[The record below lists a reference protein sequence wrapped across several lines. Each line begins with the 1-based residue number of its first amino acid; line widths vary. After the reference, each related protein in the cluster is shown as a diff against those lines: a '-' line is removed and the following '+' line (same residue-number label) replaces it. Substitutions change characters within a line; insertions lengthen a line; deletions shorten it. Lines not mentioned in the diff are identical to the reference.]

1 MVVQNLTRGSDDG
14 ATYGQSSTD
23 KISFYG
29 ATPIVRPTS
38 IAVITAGATTTQ
50 CNAAVISV
58 MAALNSLGLV
68 PSA

>member
-1 MVVQNLTRGSDDG
+1 MAVQYVTDGGPDG
-14 ATYGQSSTD
+14 AIVAQTSAKKVG
-23 KISFYG
+23 FYG